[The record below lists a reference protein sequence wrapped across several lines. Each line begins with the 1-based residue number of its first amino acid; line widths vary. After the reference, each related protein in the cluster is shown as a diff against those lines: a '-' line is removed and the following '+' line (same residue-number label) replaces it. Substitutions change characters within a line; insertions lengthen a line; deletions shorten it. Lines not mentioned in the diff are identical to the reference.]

1 MNERIKLLA
10 KQCWDER
17 PEGQL
22 HFDNEKFAALVE
34 AAARAD
40 ERKQCAKIARDI
52 GNATEPDDWALDK
65 CQEIEAAIRAR
76 GEQA

>member
-22 HFDNEKFAALVE
+22 HFDNEKFALLIVRE
-34 AAARAD
+34 
-40 ERKQCAKIARDI
+40 CAKFLAENSGYDNSN
-52 GNATEPDDWALDK
+52 NAWHPEPEDLLK
-65 CQEIEAAIRAR
+65 HFGVEE
-76 GEQA
+76 

>member
-1 MNERIKLLA
+1 MNYMEFR
-10 KQCWDER
+10 
-17 PEGQL
+17 
-22 HFDNEKFAALVE
+22 KFADLVA

-40 ERKQCAKIARDI
+40 EREQCAKIARDI

>member
-22 HFDNEKFAALVE
+22 HFDNEKFAALIEEV
-34 AAARAD
+34 ARAD
-40 ERKQCAKIARDI
+40 EREECAAMCMAVPRTGAYFAR
-52 GNATEPDDWALDK
+52 L
-65 CQEIEAAIRAR
+65 IRAR
-76 GEQA
+76 GTT